1 MSCAAIVMGGSAG
14 GFKAL
19 MAILTPLP
27 ADFPPPILI
36 VQHLH
41 ASDAGSFAK
50 HLGRITR
57 LPVVEADDKMS
68 IAAAHIYVAP
78 ANYHLLVEDA
88 ATLALNVDPPVNY
101 SRPAIDVLFE
111 SAAWVWGED
120 LLAVLLSGASRDG
133 TAGLQAVK
141 EAGGRTLAQDPATA
155 ESPLMPQWAIEKN
168 VVDEILAPAAIA
180 VRLGQL
186 ASGGR
191 A

>member
-1 MSCAAIVMGGSAG
+1 MSCLAIVMGGSAG

-19 MAILTPLP
+19 MAILKPLP

-41 ASDAGSFAK
+41 ASDGGTFAE
-50 HLGRITR
+50 HLGHTTR
-57 LPVVEADDKMS
+57 LPVIEADDKMP

-88 ATLALNVDPPVNY
+88 AMLALNVDPPVNY

-111 SAAWVWGED
+111 SAARVWGKD
-120 LLAVLLSGASRDG
+120 LLAVLLSGASCDG

-141 EAGGRTLAQDPATA
+141 DAGGRTIAQDPATA

-168 VVDEILAPAAIA
+168 VVDEVLAPAAIA
-180 VRLGQL
+180 LRLGQL
-186 ASGGR
+186 ASEGW